1 MRMDKERVEKIL
13 EETRRRVQELE
24 PLQDKLKEMT
34 EKDEKSQ
41 SLIRALKQ
49 DGYGWKVKA
58 TQLAELNK
66 KLSPEELKKHE
77 AENARLNRQVL
88 QLTATAKQQ
97 TTQVHKLLDSWG
109 HIANI
114 AILST

>member
-77 AENARLNRQVL
+77 AENVRLNRQVL

-97 TTQVHKLLDSWG
+97 TTQVHKLHNNWG
-109 HIANI
+109 HP
-114 AILST
+114 AILILV